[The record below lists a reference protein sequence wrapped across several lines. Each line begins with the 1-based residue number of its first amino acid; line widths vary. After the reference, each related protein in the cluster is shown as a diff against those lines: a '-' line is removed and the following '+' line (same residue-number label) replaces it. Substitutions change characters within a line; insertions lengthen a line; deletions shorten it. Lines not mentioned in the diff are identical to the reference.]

1 MSRPL
6 TDSLDANVA
15 RLKEMFGN
23 SADLY
28 AKPVNVR
35 GVPCCLCFL
44 RGFPPGTAVG
54 GDALDAEREPF

>member
-1 MSRPL
+1 MPRPL

-44 RGFPPGTAVG
+44 RGFPPWNGCG
-54 GDALDAEREPF
+54 

>member
-1 MSRPL
+1 MPRPL

-28 AKPVNVR
+28 AKPVNVLP
-35 GVPCCLCFL
+35 VLF
-44 RGFPPGTAVG
+44 
-54 GDALDAEREPF
+54 